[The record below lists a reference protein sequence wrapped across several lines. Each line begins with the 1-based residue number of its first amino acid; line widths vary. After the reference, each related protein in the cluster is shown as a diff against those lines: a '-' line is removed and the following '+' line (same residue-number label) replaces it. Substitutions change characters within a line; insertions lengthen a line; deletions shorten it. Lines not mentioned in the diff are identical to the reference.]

1 MPKFLRVLAP
11 TFVALAALATAGT
24 AIADAGAIKHRQ
36 AVMKAVGG
44 HTGAIASVVKGEVPY
59 KEDVKG
65 HAHALVEL
73 AKIAGKVFPKG
84 SHDGDT
90 GALPV
95 IWEKPD
101 AFKKSYGAFVAAAE
115 NMAKAAETGDMG
127 QIGAAL
133 GGLGKSCKGCHD
145 DFRKKK

>member
-1 MPKFLRVLAP
+1 MPKVFRVLAP
-11 TFVALAALATAGT
+11 SFVAVAAVVAAG
-24 AIADAGAIKHRQ
+24 AAVADAGAIKHRQ

-44 HTGAIASVVKGEVPY
+44 HTGAIASVVKGEVPF
-59 KEDVKG
+59 KEDLEG

-73 AKIAGKVFPKG
+73 AKISGKVFPEG
-84 SHDGDT
+84 SDKGDT
-90 GALPV
+90 EAVPA

-101 AFKKSYGAFVAAAE
+101 AFKESYDAFVAAAE
-115 NMAKAAETGDMG
+115 TMAKAAETGDMG

-133 GGLGKSCKGCHD
+133 GGLGKSCKACHD

>member
-1 MPKFLRVLAP
+1 
-11 TFVALAALATAGT
+11 
-24 AIADAGAIKHRQ
+24 
-36 AVMKAVGG
+36 MKAVGG
-44 HTGAIASVVKGEVPY
+44 HTGAIASVVKGEVAF

-84 SHDGDT
+84 SHEGDT

-101 AFKKSYGAFVAAAE
+101 AFKKSYGAFVAD
-115 NMAKAAETGDMG
+115 TGDMG